1 MFKKILIANRGEI
14 ALRIIRACKEMGI
27 GSVAVYSTADK
38 NALHASLADE
48 AICIGGPR
56 PHDSYLNMQAII
68 EAALKTG
75 CEAIHPGYGFLS
87 ENSEFAKLVEACR
100 LKFIGPSGDIIE
112 AMGNKVEAREMMIK
126 AHVPVVPGSRGII
139 NSFEELEA
147 LVEEIGYP
155 VLIKASAGGGGRGM
169 RKAYHA
175 SELKEAYT
183 TAKAEAKAAFG
194 NDDMYCEKLIVN
206 PKHVEFQILADHFG
220 HVVYLG
226 ERDCSIQRRNQ
237 KMVEE
242 SPCKALDE
250 DLRQRMGEDA
260 IKAAKC
266 CGYSSAG
273 TVEFVLDHEG
283 HYYFIEMN
291 TRIQVEH
298 PVTEIV
304 SGVDL
309 IKEQIRIAQR
319 LPLSFTQEDIKLNG
333 YAIECRINAEDSQHN
348 FAPQPGHIH
357 TLHFPGGFDVR
368 VDSHIY
374 QDYDIPPY
382 YDSMLAKLIV
392 HAPTRLEAIKKM
404 RWALSELVI
413 EGVITNQKVLFYIM
427 HQVDY
432 VKGHFDTSF
441 MDQHLKEMVEEN
453 G

>member
-38 NALHASLADE
+38 NALHAQLADE
-48 AICIGGPR
+48 AVCIGAARPR
-56 PHDSYLNMQAII
+56 DSYLNMQAII

-87 ENSEFAKLVEACR
+87 ENSDFANLVEECN
-100 LKFIGPSGDIIE
+100 LKFIGPSGDIID
-112 AMGNKVEAREMMIK
+112 AMGNKIEAREMMIK
-126 AHVPVVPGSRGII
+126 AHVPVVPGSRGVV
-139 NSFEELEA
+139 NSFEELQE
-147 LVEEIGYP
+147 LVDKIGYP

-169 RKAYHA
+169 RKAFCQE
-175 SELKEAYT
+175 ELRDAFT

-194 NDDMYCEKLIVN
+194 NDDMYCEKLIIN

-237 KMVEE
+237 KMLEE

-250 DLRQRMGEDA
+250 DLRKRMGEDA

-266 CGYSSAG
+266 CGYTSAG
-273 TVEFVLDHEG
+273 TVEFVLDQEG

-298 PVTEIV
+298 PVTEMV
-304 SGVDL
+304 SGIDL

-333 YAIECRINAEDSQHN
+333 YAIECRINAEDPQHD
-348 FAPQPGHIH
+348 FAPQPGHIR
-357 TLHFPGGFDVR
+357 TLHFPGGFNVR

-404 RWALSELVI
+404 RSALSELVI
-413 EGVITNQKVLFYIM
+413 DGVITNQKVLFYIM

-432 VKGHFDTSF
+432 VKGQFDTSF
-441 MDQHLKEMVEEN
+441 MEQHLKEMVEEN